1 MGLRT
6 VGLSSCV
13 CAVLAVSTGQGAC
26 VAGMVQSKCVTDTQQ
41 FVEMCA
47 QGRVAGLAHPHW
59 HAPPLC
65 KTYE

>member
-26 VAGMVQSKCVTDTQQ
+26 VAGVVQSKCVTDTQQ

-47 QGRVAGLAHPHW
+47 
-59 HAPPLC
+59 
-65 KTYE
+65 